1 MAETAGKKKKL
12 ESVDDFISA
21 SKSQSANKASKKSQA
36 TQTSSEEFADIA
48 ANSFF
53 KILLNNELSAVEKQK
68 AVAKELSFAKNKEE
82 AKQALEEFN
91 RMKEYLQHERKR
103 MAREIISLTDTE
115 AFSELKEVYED
126 INTALM
132 DFENRISPLTDI
144 VDAVYT
150 LRMNGVTFDI
160 FNEIAKD
167 KEAEEA
173 RMEKL
178 RELEQELFDL
188 ENNIKE
194 TKISNE
200 LLAEQKAFFGLGG
213 IKESAKRKIKENNM
227 ELEDFDVRMQNL
239 NREIEELSVETTRD
253 SQFAEYAEEKARL
266 RELLDISS
274 EEHKSRQE
282 ALIAAANGFI
292 DTTETRVASVL
303 SHFNG
308 MNGQID
314 RLGDANYTMREI
326 YAILNDATDE
336 AGKNNQAKRDELST
350 DAEDEGDIQKMERE
364 RQLRDLENHISAL
377 GQSNVDT
384 TQVFAELTSAGHRI
398 KSMKDGNEQ
407 QVSKTRA
414 LHTSGVAGV
423 ADQLSTVLQAVSSA
437 ALGESSEMARMSLER
452 MNETT
457 RSLGQKEVIRV
468 AMGAKEV
475 NSELTKALADLEQ
488 YGEVIN
494 TATGIT
500 REGLSET
507 KRLLGELE
515 ETANTVQAD
524 IKKATGVAADVAA
537 GEGEA
542 SPVLQKEKA
551 AAPNPFDL
559 G

>member
-1 MAETAGKKKKL
+1 MVEAAGKKKKL
-12 ESVDDFISA
+12 QSVDEFISA
-21 SKSQSANKASKKSQA
+21 KSVTKSAAKQQQSETSQSS
-36 TQTSSEEFADIA
+36 EFADIA
-48 ANSFF
+48 SNSFF
-53 KILLNNELSAVEKQK
+53 KILLNSELSATEKQK
-68 AVAKELSFAKNKEE
+68 AVAKELSFTKNKEE

-91 RMKEYLQHERKR
+91 KMKEYLQHERKR

-126 INTALM
+126 INNALM
-132 DFENRISPLTDI
+132 DFENRIAPLTNI

-173 RMEKL
+173 RMNKL
-178 RELEQELFDL
+178 RELERELFEL
-188 ENNIKE
+188 ENSIRE
-194 TKISNE
+194 TKISNG
-200 LLAEQKAFFGLGG
+200 LLAEQKSFFGFGG
-213 IKESAKRKIKENNM
+213 IKEDAKRKIAENNM
-227 ELEDFDVRMQNL
+227 KLEDFDVRMQNL
-239 NREIEELSVETTRD
+239 NREIDELSVETTRD

-282 ALIAAANGFI
+282 ALIAAASGFI

-303 SHFNG
+303 THFNG
-308 MNGQID
+308 MNNQID

-336 AGKNNQAKRDELST
+336 AGRNNQAKRDELS
-350 DAEDEGDIQKMERE
+350 AENAGEGDIQKMERE
-364 RQLRDLENHISAL
+364 RQLRDLENHISSL

-457 RSLGQKEVIRV
+457 RNLGQKEVIRV
-468 AMGAKEV
+468 AMGTQEV

-494 TATGIT
+494 AATGIT

-515 ETANTVQAD
+515 ATANSVQED
-524 IKKATGVAADVAA
+524 IKKSTGVAADVAA
-537 GEGEA
+537 GEDEM
-542 SPVLQKEKA
+542 PQPEKEKA
-551 AAPNPFDL
+551 AAVNPFGL

>member
-21 SKSQSANKASKKSQA
+21 SKTKSTTKASKKSQSTEA
-36 TQTSSEEFADIA
+36 SSQEFADIA

-68 AVAKELSFAKNKEE
+68 AVANELSFAKNKEE

-132 DFENRISPLTDI
+132 DFESRISPLTDI

-178 RELEQELFDL
+178 REFEQELFDL

-200 LLAEQKAFFGLGG
+200 LLAEQKSFFGLGG

-227 ELEDFDVRMQNL
+227 ELDDFDVRMQNL
-239 NREIEELSVETTRD
+239 NIEIEELSVETTRD

-282 ALIAAANGFI
+282 ALITAANGFI

-303 SHFNG
+303 THFNG

-336 AGKNNQAKRDELST
+336 AGKNNQTKRDELSA
-350 DAEDEGDIQKMERE
+350 DAEGEGDIQKMERE

>member
-12 ESVDDFISA
+12 ESVDEFISA
-21 SKSQSANKASKKSQA
+21 TKKTTKSTQKSQSKA
-36 TQTSSEEFADIA
+36 TETGEFANIA
-48 ANSFF
+48 ANTFF
-53 KILLNNELSAVEKQK
+53 KILLNNELSATEKQK
-68 AVAKELSFAKNKEE
+68 AVAKELSFTKNKEE

-91 RMKEYLQHERKR
+91 KMKEYLQHERKR

-126 INTALM
+126 INNALM
-132 DFENRISPLTDI
+132 DFEKRISPLTDI

-173 RMEKL
+173 RLNKL
-178 RELEQELFDL
+178 RELERELFDL

-200 LLAEQKAFFGLGG
+200 MLAEQKSFFGFGG
-213 IKESAKRKIKENNM
+213 IKEDAKRKIAENNM

-282 ALIAAANGFI
+282 ALITAASGFI
-292 DTTETRVASVL
+292 DTTEDRVASVL

-308 MNGQID
+308 MNNQID

-336 AGKNNQAKRDELST
+336 AGKNNQSKRDELS
-350 DAEDEGDIQKMERE
+350 AEAEGEGDIQKMERE
-364 RQLRDLENHISAL
+364 RQLRDLENHISSL

-457 RSLGQKEVIRV
+457 RNLGQKEVIRV
-468 AMGAKEV
+468 AMGTKEV

-515 ETANTVQAD
+515 ETANSVQED
-524 IKKATGVAADVAA
+524 IKKSTGVAADVAA
-537 GEGEA
+537 GEDET
-542 SPVLQKEKA
+542 PQPEKETA